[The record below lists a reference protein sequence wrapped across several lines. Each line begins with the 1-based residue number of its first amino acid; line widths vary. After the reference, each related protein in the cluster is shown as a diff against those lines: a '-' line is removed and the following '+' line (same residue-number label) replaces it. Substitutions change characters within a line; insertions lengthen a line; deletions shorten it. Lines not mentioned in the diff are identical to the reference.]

1 MQMSLSSKVV
11 GTLLGVFAL
20 YVVAAWLVLT
30 HSHMPT
36 FQSLERSNAVDQL
49 RRVNAYIEAER
60 SSIDLLVTDWAQWDD
75 TMEFVLGHNEKFYD
89 DHLAEGYLGEL
100 GMSFAAIYDHNDQ
113 LVWGEA
119 YSPDGSVN
127 DLELVFPAGITSDS
141 PLLNPSDVD
150 ELMSGFV
157 NTANGPAI
165 VSSAAILWNEGGG
178 IAGGHLIAG
187 KVLCAERLKS
197 ISRTMLSTI
206 DVLPSDTD
214 LLSAEFQNAYEKMLS
229 GKNLFSHVEQD
240 GNVYGLYLMRDIEH
254 QPLGMLRVAL
264 PASISNLGEK
274 TLRNT
279 IALLIV
285 AALILTLT
293 LWFALKGLL
302 LQPIKQ
308 LTLALGGSGNCDS
321 ADNSSRYMLCAIK
334 RMSESRVSKSK
345 RGDEI
350 GVLINAYHE
359 LSNSLMKSTLNV
371 WRAAHIDRLTGL
383 VNRRLFMDRAEDALV
398 SASNNG
404 KQKVSVLFLDLDNF
418 KRINDTLGHSV
429 GDQLLVA
436 VASRLQSIVGTNSTV
451 NFEDDRVNDIVAR
464 FGGDEFI
471 VMLTDNSHAGEAS
484 VVAEKIVAA
493 MAQPFF
499 MGVHTCSIGACVG
512 VAVYPDDAQRLGG
525 LLSRADASM
534 YEAKRA
540 GKGSWRRFS
549 SAESESPAEKC
560 VTLYTEPPRIVNL

>member
-1 MQMSLSSKVV
+1 MSLSGKVV

-36 FQSLERSNAVDQL
+36 FKSLERNNAVDQL

-60 SSIDLLVTDWAQWDD
+60 SSIDLFVIDWAQWDD
-75 TMEFVLGHNEKFYD
+75 TMEFVLGRNDHFYD
-89 DHLAEGYLGEL
+89 EQLAEGYLGEL
-100 GMSFAAIYDHNDQ
+100 GMNFAAIYDRDDQ

-119 YSPDGSVN
+119 YSTNGSVL
-127 DLELVFPAGITSDS
+127 DLEVFFPTGIKSDS
-141 PLLNPSDVD
+141 PLLKPSDVD
-150 ELMSGFV
+150 GLMSGFV

-165 VSSAAILWNEGGG
+165 VSSAAILGNDGGG
-178 IAGGHLIAG
+178 IPGGHLIVG
-187 KVLCAERLKS
+187 KVLCADRLKS

-206 DVLPSDTD
+206 DVLPSDMD
-214 LLSAEFQNAYEKMLS
+214 MLSAPFQNAYKNMSS

-240 GNVYGLYLMRDIEH
+240 GNIYGLYLMRDIEY

-279 IALLIV
+279 IALLVI
-285 AALILTLT
+285 AALLLTLT

-308 LTLALGGSGNCDS
+308 LTFALSCSGNCES
-321 ADNSSRYMLCAIK
+321 ADNSSRYMLSAIK
-334 RMSESRVSKSK
+334 RMNESRVSKSN

-350 GVLINAYHE
+350 GVLITAYHE
-359 LSNSLMKSTLNV
+359 LSNSLLKSTSIV
-371 WRAAHIDRLTGL
+371 WHAAHIDGLTGL
-383 VNRRLFMDRAEDALV
+383 VNRRLFMDRAEDALI
-398 SASNNG
+398 SARNNG
-404 KQKVSVLFLDLDNF
+404 KQKVSVLFLDLDDF
-418 KRINDTLGHSV
+418 KKINDTLGHSM

-436 VASRLQSIVGTNSTV
+436 VASRLQSVVGTNSRISL
-451 NFEDDRVNDIVAR
+451 EDDCVNDIVAR

-471 VMLTDNSHAGEAS
+471 VMLTDNSRAGEAS

-493 MAQPFF
+493 MAQPFVI
-499 MGVHTCSIGACVG
+499 GTHTCSIGACVG
-512 VAVYPDDAQRLGG
+512 VAVFPDDAQRLGG
-525 LLSRADASM
+525 LLSLADASM

-549 SAESESPAEKC
+549 CAESESPAKKG
-560 VTLYTEPPRIVNL
+560 VTPFTQPPHVVNL